1 MVPNVSR
8 TFNYRWVQDR
18 QQFVRGL
25 LVQPNNRVIQGI
37 LVLVQPASDVVVH
50 STSIV
55 HQGEVGLSLALC
67 RLGLLKCFGLAKMLV
82 IQLVLEG
89 NV

>member
-1 MVPNVSR
+1 MSR

-18 QQFVRGL
+18 QEFVRGL
-25 LVQPNNRVIQGI
+25 LVQLNNRVIQGI

-55 HQGEVGLSLALC
+55 HQGEVGLSLALSW
-67 RLGLLKCFGLAKMLV
+67 LGLLKCSVLAKMLV

-89 NV
+89 SV

>member
-1 MVPNVSR
+1 MSR
-8 TFNYRWVQDR
+8 TFNYRWEQDR

-25 LVQPNNRVIQGI
+25 LVQLNNRVIQGI

-55 HQGEVGLSLALC
+55 HQGEVGLSLALSW
-67 RLGLLKCFGLAKMLV
+67 LGLLKCSVLAKMLV

-89 NV
+89 RV